1 MSIIIKYPEH
11 VYVRKIED
19 LDDCI
24 GLLNG
29 HLETLR
35 DYKDQVKSN
44 WRDQEGLKYFNL
56 LSKEEQAVRNAM
68 HRAESLKSIYSDAKQ
83 ALNRERTAASD
94 LLGSAEGLLEQLGIK
109 GEG

>member
-1 MSIIIKYPEH
+1 MSVIIKYPEH
-11 VYVRKIED
+11 VYARKIQD
-19 LDDCI
+19 LEDCI

-29 HLETLR
+29 HLSTLV
-35 DYKDQVKSN
+35 DYKNQVRDN
-44 WRDQEGLKYFNL
+44 WRDAEGLRYFSL

-68 HRAESLKSIYSDAKQ
+68 HRAESLKTIYSDAKQ